1 MIVLLVIL
9 IVATVGGVAAYVIM
23 QYSGFSSSIPSSGTS
38 RLSTGWTHDRRGG
51 ALAERIADAPS
62 GCLVAVLVAVV
73 AWIVAWL
80 VFLIIG
86 LRVLSA

>member
-9 IVATVGGVAAYVIM
+9 IVATIGGVAAYVIM
-23 QYSGFSSSIPSSGTS
+23 QYSGFSSMSDSGTS

-51 ALAERIADAPS
+51 ALSERIAEAPS